1 MKEEKKLWGKRMDYG
16 GRKDY
21 GGRRRDYGKD

>member
-21 GGRRRDYGKD
+21 GGRRDYGKD